1 MTAASSHAHEK
12 FKRLLPLLLAS
23 LAAVGPFS
31 IDAYLPS
38 MAEIGQ
44 VLHAS
49 PYAVQS
55 TLTAYMVP
63 FAIMMLWHGAIS
75 DTLGRR
81 AVILWGIG
89 LFTLASAA
97 CAMAQTI
104 EALLIFRA
112 LQGMA
117 AGAGMVV
124 GRAIIR
130 DLYHGADAQ
139 RVMSQVSLTF
149 AIAPAIA
156 PVIGGWLQV
165 WFGWRAVFVFIVG
178 FTTVAWFV
186 CRAILPETLAPEKR
200 QPLHPLYLARAYWSV
215 ATSPRFIA
223 ACLALTFNFSGIF
236 IYITSAPVYLMQHL
250 HVPETG
256 FIWLFGPVTAGSAT
270 GAWISG
276 KSAGKVSPYK
286 TLRMAY
292 TFMVSAAVVCVTY
305 HFFFKPSLPWSIVPL
320 YIYACG
326 MSLAFPSLTI
336 VALDL
341 FPKQRGLAASCQ
353 SFISTSGAALNAVIA
368 PLVWGSVFSLSVTA
382 AAAMLAGLASF
393 VIFAVSGK
401 QEPKHNES
409 AIEVLSH

>member
-1 MTAASSHAHEK
+1 
-12 FKRLLPLLLAS
+12 
-23 LAAVGPFS
+23 
-31 IDAYLPS
+31 
-38 MAEIGQ
+38 
-44 VLHAS
+44 
-49 PYAVQS
+49 
-55 TLTAYMVP
+55 
-63 FAIMMLWHGAIS
+63 
-75 DTLGRR
+75 
-81 AVILWGIG
+81 
-89 LFTLASAA
+89 
-97 CAMAQTI
+97 
-104 EALLIFRA
+104 
-112 LQGMA
+112 
-117 AGAGMVV
+117 
-124 GRAIIR
+124 
-130 DLYHGADAQ
+130 
-139 RVMSQVSLTF
+139 
-149 AIAPAIA
+149 
-156 PVIGGWLQV
+156 
-165 WFGWRAVFVFIVG
+165 
-178 FTTVAWFV
+178 
-186 CRAILPETLAPEKR
+186 
-200 QPLHPLYLARAYWSV
+200 
-215 ATSPRFIA
+215 
-223 ACLALTFNFSGIF
+223 
-236 IYITSAPVYLMQHL
+236 MQHL

-320 YIYACG
+320 YFYACG

>member
-1 MTAASSHAHEK
+1 MTASTSDHHER
-12 FKRLLPLLLAS
+12 FKKWLPLLLAS

-81 AVILWGIG
+81 TVILWGIA
-89 LFTLASAA
+89 LFTCAAAA
-97 CAMAQTI
+97 CAMARSI
-104 EALLIFRA
+104 EMLLIFRA
-112 LQGMA
+112 FQGMA

-139 RVMSQVSLTF
+139 RVMSHVSLTF

-165 WFGWRAVFVFIVG
+165 WFGWRAVFIFIVC
-178 FTTVAWFV
+178 FTTLAWFA
-186 CRAILPETLAPEKR
+186 CRAILPETLPKERR
-200 QPLHPLYLARAYWSV
+200 QPLHPIYLGKTYLHV
-215 ATSPRFIA
+215 ATSPRFVA
-223 ACLALTFNFSGIF
+223 ASLALTFNFTGIF

-276 KSAGKVSPYK
+276 KSAGKITPYK
-286 TLRMAY
+286 TLRIAY
-292 TFMVSAAVVCVTY
+292 SFMVSSALVCVAFHY
-305 HFFFKPSLPWSIVPL
+305 FYKASLPWSVIPL
-320 YIYACG
+320 YFYACG

-341 FPKQRGLAASCQ
+341 YPKQRGLAASCQ

-368 PLVWGSVFSLSVTA
+368 PLVWGSVFSLSLTA
-382 AAAMLAGLASF
+382 AIAMLAGLTSF
-393 VIFAVSGK
+393 IIFATTGK
-401 QEPKHNES
+401 NTPTHNES
-409 AIEVLSH
+409 TFEALSH

>member
-112 LQGMA
+112 L
-117 AGAGMVV
+117 
-124 GRAIIR
+124 RAW
-130 DLYHGADAQ
+130 Q
-139 RVMSQVSLTF
+139 QV
-149 AIAPAIA
+149 
-156 PVIGGWLQV
+156 
-165 WFGWRAVFVFIVG
+165 
-178 FTTVAWFV
+178 
-186 CRAILPETLAPEKR
+186 
-200 QPLHPLYLARAYWSV
+200 
-215 ATSPRFIA
+215 
-223 ACLALTFNFSGIF
+223 
-236 IYITSAPVYLMQHL
+236 
-250 HVPETG
+250 
-256 FIWLFGPVTAGSAT
+256 
-270 GAWISG
+270 
-276 KSAGKVSPYK
+276 
-286 TLRMAY
+286 
-292 TFMVSAAVVCVTY
+292 
-305 HFFFKPSLPWSIVPL
+305 
-320 YIYACG
+320 
-326 MSLAFPSLTI
+326 
-336 VALDL
+336 
-341 FPKQRGLAASCQ
+341 
-353 SFISTSGAALNAVIA
+353 
-368 PLVWGSVFSLSVTA
+368 LVWL
-382 AAAMLAGLASF
+382 
-393 VIFAVSGK
+393 
-401 QEPKHNES
+401 
-409 AIEVLSH
+409 